1 MNAHSETQMTRRVP
15 RCSAA
20 FTILEAAI
28 ASALLVILVSTVA
41 VAMIQINRWAA
52 SARLQTIALAVAQQ
66 KVDEVLAVP
75 WLIRNPR
82 PTVLAASTVTESNLT
97 LNNDTFNSQTALS
110 SLFTDLDTPVT
121 ATRVTE
127 ITDLPPRGVRASVT
141 VSFTYRQHTY
151 RSQLTTLRVTD
162 DI

>member
-1 MNAHSETQMTRRVP
+1 MIAPFELQMTRRV
-15 RCSAA
+15 RGRSAA

-28 ASALLVILVSTVA
+28 ASTLLVILVSSVA

-52 SARLQTIALAVAQQ
+52 AARLQTIALAVAQQ

-75 WLIRNPR
+75 WLIRSPR
-82 PTVLAASTVTESNLT
+82 PPVLTAGTVTENNLA
-97 LNNDTFNSQTALS
+97 LNNDAFNSQTALS

-121 ATRVTE
+121 ATRVTQ
-127 ITDLPPRGVRASVT
+127 ITDLPPRSVRASVT
-141 VSFTYRQHTY
+141 VTFTYRQHTY